1 MSDSI
6 FAFFGLRENPFKIS
20 SDPRFLLVTHES
32 QSAFEQLCAGIQSRK
47 GLLLLTGEVGTGKTM
62 LVRHFLDWLATQKM
76 PTAFLINARLHPD
89 ELLDVI
95 LHDFSIPCD
104 SAAKTDKL
112 AALNDWLLDRYRAGI
127 TPVLVIDEAQGLPT
141 QSLEELRLLLDLETS
156 RDKLLQ
162 IVLAGQPE
170 LDDTLKQTELRPIRQ
185 RIAVHC
191 RTAPLTN
198 AQTQDYVRERLR
210 IAGASQEIF
219 PEDSIH
225 FVHAYA
231 RGIPRVINVLCE
243 HSLINCVADG
253 VAIVAPRHVEQAARD
268 CHLERVDSVTRFLS
282 SCSAGDSL
290 ADADSILSSVSRT
303 VEVSPATAPRS
314 SFERQFGS
322 EQPTSTPPIPSVAAG
337 ARVNPRYAA
346 MAAAAGASHVFQ
358 PLPPAAG
365 AMRAP
370 RPPARG
376 ALSSTPRPAPSTTF
390 ADSTANMHR
399 DVLSDDAPASLSL
412 FFASLRLIVN
422 SFVADARRC
431 WRQTRSF
438 LAASYQRRAK
448 PLLQRTAHAVVAT
461 STRVARWSAD
471 PQRRLDLQS
480 WGNRLFASVRSLWP
494 AKRSS
499 TYAEPKQTRALA
511 SLQRWL
517 KEPLQ
522 PRTRPRHTPP
532 PPRTESRAAPRQQ
545 QR

>member
-62 LVRHFLDWLATQKM
+62 LVRHFLDWLTTQKM

-112 AALNDWLLDRYRAGI
+112 AALNDWLLERYRAGI
-127 TPVLVIDEAQGLPT
+127 IPVLVIDEAQGLPT
-141 QSLEELRLLLDLETS
+141 ESLEELRLLLDLETS
-156 RDKLLQ
+156 HDKLLQ

-170 LDDTLKQTELRPIRQ
+170 LDDTLKQTELRSIRQ

-219 PEDSIH
+219 PQDSIH

-282 SCSAGDSL
+282 SCSPGDSL
-290 ADADSILSSVSRT
+290 ADADSILSSVSRS
-303 VEVSPATAPRS
+303 VETPPALVPRS

-322 EQPTSTPPIPSVAAG
+322 EPPTSTPPIPSVAAG
-337 ARVNPRYAA
+337 TRVNPRYAA

-365 AMRAP
+365 AIRAP
-370 RPPARG
+370 RPPVRD
-376 ALSSTPRPAPSTTF
+376 ALSSTPRPAPSTTV
-390 ADSTANMHR
+390 ADTTANIR
-399 DVLSDDAPASLSL
+399 DLPSDDAPASLSL
-412 FFASLRLIVN
+412 FFASLRLIVQ
-422 SFVADARRC
+422 SFVVDAHRS

-438 LAASYQRRAK
+438 LVNSYERRAK
-448 PLLQRTAHAVVAT
+448 PPLQRTGHTLAAT
-461 STRVARWSAD
+461 CARVARWSAN
-471 PQRRLDLQS
+471 PQRRLAFEN
-480 WGNRLFASVRSLWP
+480 WGNRFLVAIRSIWP

-499 TYAEPKQTRALA
+499 THAEPKQTRALA

-517 KEPLQ
+517 KEPLG
-522 PRTRPRHTPP
+522 PRTRPRHSAP
-532 PPRTESRAAPRQQ
+532 PPRTERRATPRQQ